1 MADPLIPSWL
11 PDDHPFY
18 VSAPTAERVRRGF
31 RPNRIFLNIPYTS
44 RYSNP
49 EVAVLSTATAEKGT
63 DPFLEPRTV
72 QLMRS
77 ASLDLTSASFDA
89 SRWN

>member
-1 MADPLIPSWL
+1 LADPLIPSWL

-63 DPFLEPRTV
+63 DSIFCFLEKG
-72 QLMRS
+72 
-77 ASLDLTSASFDA
+77 TSPFFELYPAV
-89 SRWN
+89 

>member
-1 MADPLIPSWL
+1 MISGGTIWSRNG
-11 PDDHPFY
+11 HQKKGSVPFKPRGDLREGSR
-18 VSAPTAERVRRGF
+18 VSGRDLSECKGITGETPVSVR
-31 RPNRIFLNIPYTS
+31 L
-44 RYSNP
+44 
-49 EVAVLSTATAEKGT
+49 
-63 DPFLEPRTV
+63 